1 MMCTG
6 MPCQRGKDACL
17 SSPTRCRVKDE
28 GLVLRVCRRQRH
40 RHKVELAPEAYT
52 IRHASEGVDNNARS
66 LTAPST
72 LQRFKLRC
80 GEPRPS
86 AEVVHI
92 RPRVA
97 GYRQKDKDKDKD
109 KDKERRLTSAL
120 SSFASRSLT
129 SCSATHS
136 LLTRSAASLYL
147 TAEAAESSSHTRPKP
162 SVPMRGS
169 KPEAECRCWP
179 GCFCDNMRAVARAAE
194 G

>member
-109 KDKERRLTSAL
+109 KERRLTSAL